1 MLLQERWVPGRMVDI
16 CLVFLGIIFISEI
29 KQLNQVSL
37 Q

>member
-16 CLVFLGIIFISEI
+16 CLVFLGIISEI
-29 KQLNQVSL
+29 KRLNQVIL